1 MRRVALLLV
10 VVGVLTAGCSSA
22 TTDTA
27 GDEATVPTTAVST
40 TATPST
46 TTASTTTTSSTT
58 TTQPTTPDVAS
69 IGDAA
74 HGHEIAT
81 VFDGATCF
89 YCHTLDESE
98 PLRLEALRTPLGPRL
113 EVVSSIAGDR
123 VPGLSAEEYLRESIL
138 DPAAYVVEGE
148 WSREMLGGYRYSL
161 SEEDV
166 DDLVAFLLS
175 M

>member
-40 TATPST
+40 TATAST
-46 TTASTTTTSSTT
+46 ATASTTTTSTT
-58 TTQPTTPDVAS
+58 TTQPTTTDVAS
-69 IGDAA
+69 IGDAV

-81 VFDGATCF
+81 VFDGARCF

-123 VPGLSAEEYLRESIL
+123 VPGLSAEEYLRQSIL

-148 WSREMLGGYRYSL
+148 WSREMLGGLRYLL

-166 DDLVAFLLS
+166 NDLIAFLLS

>member
-40 TATPST
+40 TATAST
-46 TTASTTTTSSTT
+46 ATASTTTTSTT
-58 TTQPTTPDVAS
+58 TTQPTTTDVAS
-69 IGDAA
+69 IGDAV

-81 VFDGATCF
+81 VFDGARCF

-123 VPGLSAEEYLRESIL
+123 VPGLSAEEYLRQSIL

-148 WSREMLGGYRYSL
+148 WSREMLGGLRYLL

-166 DDLVAFLLS
+166 NDLIAFLLS
-175 M
+175 I

>member
-10 VVGVLTAGCSSA
+10 AVGVLTAGCSSA

-40 TATPST
+40 TATPSIA
-46 TTASTTTTSSTT
+46 TASTTTTSTT
-58 TTQPTTPDVAS
+58 TAQPTTTDVAS
-69 IGDAA
+69 IGDVA

-81 VFDGATCF
+81 VFGGVLSVACA
-89 YCHTLDESE
+89 YCHTFDESE
-98 PLRLEALRTPLGPRL
+98 PLRLE
-113 EVVSSIAGDR
+113 SIAGDR
-123 VPGLSAEEYLRESIL
+123 IPGLSAEEYLRQSIL
-138 DPAAYVVEGE
+138 DPGAYVVEGD
-148 WSREMLGGYRYSL
+148 WSRQMIGSYRYSL

-166 DDLVAFLLS
+166 DDLIAFLLS